1 VKKSQFIWLVSL
13 AGLVAVLAVVIVTVS
28 AVNERT
34 QRNLQARQAALNSG
48 VLGPQGQQIGNA
60 ILQDMASAAVTNRS
74 MRALLKKHGYNI
86 QSPAGDRSQETGD
99 RSQET
104 GDRRQETER

>member
-1 VKKSQFIWLVSL
+1 MKKSQFIWLVSL

-28 AVNERT
+28 VVNERT

-60 ILQDMASAAVTNRS
+60 ILQDMASAASTNIE
-74 MRALLKKHGYNI
+74 MRALLLRHGYNI
-86 QSPAGDRSQETGD
+86 QTPAVDRSQESGV
-99 RSQET
+99 RSQNDE
-104 GDRRQETER
+104 